1 MAIIQR
7 DEWIEKKSQGRRISM
22 LTAYDAAFASLL
34 VQVKNLDLILV
45 GDSLGMVVQGHNT
58 TRAVRMEDMVY
69 HTEMVARAAG
79 NAIPIVGDMP
89 YHSFDSAEEA
99 LKNALKLMT
108 AGASAVKIEGN
119 KPDVVRRLVAEGIPV
134 MGHLGLLPQTAEQF
148 KVQGKDN
155 QAAEEIYRD
164 ALEMERQGAFAVVL
178 ECIPRALAERISAAL
193 KIPTIGI
200 GAGPDCDGQVLVLH
214 DMLGLTEGYLPKF
227 VKRYAQLNAMVV
239 EAVQKYTDE
248 VKAGSFP
255 NDTYS
260 YH

>member
-1 MAIIQR
+1 MAVIQR
-7 DEWIEKKSQGRRISM
+7 DEWIEKKARGHRISM

-34 VQVKNLDLILV
+34 VQIENLDMILV

-69 HTEMVARAAG
+69 HTELVARSAG

-89 YHSFDSAEEA
+89 YHSFDSADEA
-99 LKNALKLMT
+99 LKNALKLMS
-108 AGASAVKIEGN
+108 AGAAAVKIEGN
-119 KPDVVRRLVAEGIPV
+119 KPDVVTRLVAEGIPV

-155 QAAEEIYRD
+155 AAAEEIYRD
-164 ALEMERQGAFAVVL
+164 ALELEQHGAFAVVL
-178 ECIPRALAERISAAL
+178 ECIPRALAQRISESL

-239 EAVQKYTDE
+239 EAAQQYCDE
-248 VKAGSFP
+248 VKSRDFP
-255 NDTYS
+255 TDKFS

>member
-1 MAIIQR
+1 MTVIQR
-7 DEWIEKKSQGRRISM
+7 DEWIEKKSQGHRISM

-34 VQVKNLDLILV
+34 IQVKNLDMILV

-79 NAIPIVGDMP
+79 NTIPIVGDMP
-89 YHSFDSAEEA
+89 YHSFDSADEA

-108 AGASAVKIEGN
+108 AGAAAVKIEGN
-119 KPDVVRRLVAEGIPV
+119 KPDVVTRLVAEGIPV

-155 QAAEEIYRD
+155 QAADEIYRD
-164 ALEMERQGAFAVVL
+164 ALELESHGAFALVL
-178 ECIPRALAERISAAL
+178 ECIPRALAKRISAAL
-193 KIPTIGI
+193 KIPSIGI
-200 GAGPDCDGQVLVLH
+200 GAGPDCDGQVLVLN

-239 EAVQKYTDE
+239 EAVQQYSDE